1 MIRVLIV
8 DDEAP
13 ARSRLGRMLTSFS
26 DLAVV
31 GEASNGIEALQ
42 LVETSK
48 PDLIFLDIEMPEL
61 SGLEVAETLVGHGPI
76 IVFVTAYSEHALK
89 AFELSAMDYLVKPV
103 SPERLSETIERIRK
117 GKGAASL
124 GQFQELM
131 TRMEEGRAKKR
142 MAVKCGTKYKV
153 FDLASISA
161 VVAKDHYAV
170 LLVNGQELTA
180 DDSVDALA
188 KRLDSQRFLR
198 IHRSAII
205 NLDYL
210 KELEHE
216 GDRKYAAVLDDS
228 AKTRLPVSRER
239 LDDLKKVLNLD

>member
-1 MIRVLIV
+1 M
-8 DDEAP
+8 
-13 ARSRLGRMLTSFS
+13 
-26 DLAVV
+26 
-31 GEASNGIEALQ
+31 
-42 LVETSK
+42 
-48 PDLIFLDIEMPEL
+48 
-61 SGLEVAETLVGHGPI
+61 
-76 IVFVTAYSEHALK
+76 
-89 AFELSAMDYLVKPV
+89 
-103 SPERLSETIERIRK
+103 
-117 GKGAASL
+117 
-124 GQFQELM
+124 
-131 TRMEEGRAKKR
+131 
-142 MAVKCGTKYKV
+142 
-153 FDLASISA
+153 
-161 VVAKDHYAV
+161 AKDHYAV

-188 KRLDSQRFLR
+188 KRLDSQKFLR